1 MMTQKELH
9 DEFWLL
15 TLSVLQD
22 SRITA
27 DEARVLKRWLAEHQR
42 EGEFAFV
49 IKKFDRLLADG
60 IIDRFESSEAISAI
74 GRVLAQLNSRA

>member
-27 DEARVLKRWLAEHQR
+27 DEARVLKR
-42 EGEFAFV
+42 
-49 IKKFDRLLADG
+49 
-60 IIDRFESSEAISAI
+60 
-74 GRVLAQLNSRA
+74 